1 MLISNAALHGWN
13 VESWDV
19 STAFLRGLTFTQ
31 IEQIARDLRVPSPLS
46 TRTVHVQ
53 VPGNVWRHLRD
64 LGAITQAQYQLA
76 LAGRLCLK
84 LKKAMYGLCDAPAL
98 WQLALQHHV
107 TKDMGGYPCLHDACH
122 FYFRNHGE
130 LSGEATAHVDDTC
143 FSGKQ
148 RDLDARRQMIEK
160 RFGSVSRQVLPFQH
174 VGVTYE
180 GTRTG
185 GFRLHQE
192 AYCLA
197 LRTAEISRG
206 VPSERAL
213 TPPEV
218 TQLRAIL
225 GALLYLAST
234 RRDIAADVVLLASSD
249 GRHHRRSPPGQH
261 NRAEGTIAC
270 ATRTRLRTSRTTSG
284 DSLDFGRV
292 L

>member
-1 MLISNAALHGWN
+1 M
-13 VESWDV
+13 
-19 STAFLRGLTFTQ
+19 RGG
-31 IEQIARDLRVPSPLS
+31 ICEI
-46 TRTVHVQ
+46 
-53 VPGNVWRHLRD
+53 

-76 LAGRLCLK
+76 WAGRLCLK

-185 GFRLHQE
+185 GFRFHQE
-192 AYCLA
+192 HIVWPSARRRFHVACLQSA
-197 LRTAEISRG
+197 
-206 VPSERAL
+206 PS
-213 TPPEV
+213 
-218 TQLRAIL
+218 
-225 GALLYLAST
+225 
-234 RRDIAADVVLLASSD
+234 
-249 GRHHRRSPPGQH
+249 HHRRSHSSEP
-261 NRAEGTIAC
+261 
-270 ATRTRLRTSRTTSG
+270 
-284 DSLDFGRV
+284 F
-292 L
+292 